1 MVLITKYSESAKR
14 RLTKSERNNDDEI
27 YKQKMLLE
35 GTQSHGLKNITPDLF
50 KLKNNPSPIPKNKNP
65 PTAPI

>member
-1 MVLITKYSESAKR
+1 MIESALR
-14 RLTKSERNNDDEI
+14 WLTKSEQNNDDEI

-35 GTQSHGLKNITPDLF
+35 GTQSHGLKNITLDLF
-50 KLKNNPSPIPKNKNP
+50 KLKNNPSPTPTNKDP